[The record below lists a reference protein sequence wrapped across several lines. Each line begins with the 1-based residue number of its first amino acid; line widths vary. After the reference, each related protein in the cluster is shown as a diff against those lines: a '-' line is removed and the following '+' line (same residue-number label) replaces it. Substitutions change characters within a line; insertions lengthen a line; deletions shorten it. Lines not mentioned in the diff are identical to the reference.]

1 MRVYVDQALGRML
14 EPPPQ
19 ALEGEAV
26 MTRHR
31 SFWLALVSTV
41 AMLAAS
47 CTGTGEPSG
56 ASGSSGPPLDRDPN
70 TLVVAVDAFNA
81 DFDPASAY
89 LLSEALIWRGIY
101 ESLIRLKGDS
111 ASEVEPLLADSW
123 EPNKDA
129 SSWTFHLHPG
139 VTFSDGTPL
148 DAEAVKANYV
158 RTITIEL
165 GTQFILGSF
174 LPKPEKQIVVEDPQT
189 IRFDLAYPY
198 PHFDVVMAAQYGTG
212 LVSPKVFEE
221 HSTGQTDQGHE
232 YLLSHAV
239 GTGPYVLDTLEPGN
253 QVVLTRNEDYWRGW
267 DGPHF
272 DTIIIRSIPEA
283 STRRQLLESGDVDIA
298 YAGTAEDTAAVRSD
312 GRFVVGDFKN
322 LDMTYI
328 ILGAYGPLASPEA
341 RQAMNYLFPY
351 DDFLGTIMKGTL
363 ERAHGPF
370 PDLLF
375 THDPDVF
382 LYDTDVEKAQQ
393 LLDQAG
399 VQPGTELTYEYYTGF
414 GKEAGLV
421 MQQQLEQ
428 VGLKLRLVEKEF
440 SAMNADLTTD
450 RPVSERANMYYWGWW
465 PDYNDPSDYSWV
477 IFNSDADPSAC
488 PCYNSGYYHNAQVDK
503 IIYDGF
509 SQTDDA
515 KLTDEMY
522 EAQDLMTRV
531 DPPIIPVGQQ
541 LDDTYFRKDIQGQ
554 VFNPL
559 YILTWDYYA
568 LSRG

>member
-1 MRVYVDQALGRML
+1 ML

-328 ILGAYGPLASPEA
+328 ILGAYGPFASPEA

-428 VGLKLRLVEKEF
+428 VGLKLRLIEKEF

>member
-1 MRVYVDQALGRML
+1 
-14 EPPPQ
+14 
-19 ALEGEAV
+19 
-26 MTRHR
+26 MTHR
-31 SFWLALVSTV
+31 RSSWLALFATV
-41 AMLAAS
+41 ALLAAS
-47 CTGTGEPSG
+47 CTGTGEQSDG
-56 ASGSSGPPLDRDPN
+56 ASGSDSAPLDRDPN

-123 EPNKDA
+123 EANDDS

-139 VTFSDGTPL
+139 ITFTDGTPL

-174 LPKPEKQIVVEDPQT
+174 LPKPDKQIVVEDPQT

-198 PHFDVVMAAQYGTG
+198 PHFDLVMAAQYGTG
-212 LVSPKVFEE
+212 LVSPRVFEQE
-221 HSTGQTDQGHE
+221 STGPTDQGHE
-232 YLLSHAV
+232 FLLSNAV
-239 GTGPYVLDTLEPGN
+239 GTGPYMIETLEPGN
-253 QVVLTRNEDYWRGW
+253 QVVLVRNPDYWRGW
-267 DGPHF
+267 EGEHF

-283 STRRQLLESGDVDIA
+283 ATRRQLLESGDADIA

-312 GRFVVGDFKN
+312 GRFVVADFKN

-328 ILGAYGPLASPEA
+328 ILGAYGPLESPEA
-341 RQAMNYLFPY
+341 RQAMSYLFPY
-351 DDFLGTIMKGTL
+351 DDFLDTIMKGTL
-363 ERAHGPF
+363 ERGHGPF

-382 LYDTDVEKAQQ
+382 LYDTDIEKAQQ

-399 VQPGTELTYEYYTGF
+399 VEPGTELTYEYYTGF

-421 MQQQLEQ
+421 MQQQLEK
-428 VGLKLRLVEKEF
+428 VGLKLRLIEKEF

-465 PDYNDPSDYSWV
+465 PDFNDPSNYSWV
-477 IFNSDADPSAC
+477 IFNSDAAPDVC
-488 PCYNSGYYHNAQVDK
+488 PCYNSGYYHNARVDE

-509 SQTDDA
+509 SETDDA
-515 KLTDEMY
+515 KLTEMMR
-522 EAQDLMTRV
+522 EAQDIMTRQ

-541 LDDTYFRKDIQGQ
+541 LDETYFRNDIQGQ

>member
-1 MRVYVDQALGRML
+1 
-14 EPPPQ
+14 
-19 ALEGEAV
+19 

-174 LPKPEKQIVVEDPQT
+174 LPKPEKRIVVEDPQT

-428 VGLKLRLVEKEF
+428 VGLKLRLIEKEF

>member
-1 MRVYVDQALGRML
+1 
-14 EPPPQ
+14 
-19 ALEGEAV
+19 

-421 MQQQLEQ
+421 RQQQLEQ
-428 VGLKLRLVEKEF
+428 VGLKLRLIEKEF

>member
-1 MRVYVDQALGRML
+1 MSRR
-14 EPPPQ
+14 
-19 ALEGEAV
+19 
-26 MTRHR
+26 
-31 SFWLALVSTV
+31 LVSTMIVWSVIAV
-41 AMLAAS
+41 A
-47 CTGTGEPSG
+47 CSG
-56 ASGSSGPPLDRDPN
+56 GGGDGSDNDSGSAPLDRDPN
-70 TLVVAVDAFNA
+70 TLVVAVDAFNG

-101 ESLIRLKGDS
+101 ESLIRLQGDS

-123 EPNKDA
+123 EANDDA

-148 DAEAVKANYV
+148 DAQAVKDNYV

-165 GTQFILGSF
+165 GTQYIIGAFV
-174 LPKPEKQIVVEDPQT
+174 PKPDKQIVVEDPET

-212 LVSPKVFEE
+212 LVSPKVFTE
-221 HSTGQTDQGHE
+221 HSTGPKDQGHE
-232 YLLSHAV
+232 WLLTHAV
-239 GTGPYVLDTLEPGN
+239 GTGPYVLDTFQAGD
-253 QVVLTRNEDYWRGW
+253 QVILKQNPDYWRGW
-267 DGPHF
+267 DGDHF
-272 DTIIIRSIPEA
+272 DQVIIRSIPEG
-283 STRRQLLESGDVDIA
+283 STRRQLLESGEVDIA
-298 YAGTAEDTAAVRSD
+298 YAGTAEDTAAIHAD
-312 GRFVVGDFKN
+312 PRFVVGDFKN

-351 DDFLGTIMKGTL
+351 DDFLNTVMKGTL

-382 LYDTDVEKAQQ
+382 LYDTDVEKAKE

-399 VQPGTELTYEYYTGF
+399 VAPGTELTYEYYTGF

-421 MQQQLEQ
+421 MQQQLEA
-428 VGLKLRLVEKEF
+428 VGLKLKLVEKEF

-450 RPVSERANMYYWGWW
+450 RPVAQRANMYYWGWW

-477 IFNSDADPSAC
+477 IFNSDAAPSAC
-488 PCYNSGYYHNAQVDK
+488 PCYNSGYYHNARVDQV
-503 IIYDGF
+503 IYDGF
-509 SQTDDA
+509 TETNDA
-515 KLTDEMY
+515 KMESMFA
-522 EAQDLMTRV
+522 EAQDIMTRQ

-541 LDDTYFRKDIQGQ
+541 LDVTYFRKDIQGQ

-568 LSRG
+568 LSRA

>member
-1 MRVYVDQALGRML
+1 
-14 EPPPQ
+14 
-19 ALEGEAV
+19 
-26 MTRHR
+26 MTRR
-31 SFWLALVSTV
+31 WLGALVAV
-41 AMLAAS
+41 VLLGAA
-47 CTGTGEPSG
+47 CTGTGENQGGSG
-56 ASGSSGPPLDRDPN
+56 ASGTGNAPLNRDPN

-123 EPNKDA
+123 EPNDDA
-129 SSWTFHLHPG
+129 SRWTFHLHPG

-148 DAEAVKANYV
+148 DAQAVKDNYV
-158 RTITIEL
+158 RTIALEL

-174 LPKPEKQIVVEDPQT
+174 LPKPDKQIVVEDPQT

-212 LVSPKVFEE
+212 LVSPKVFEQ
-221 HSTGQTDQGHE
+221 HSTGASDQGHE
-232 YLLSHAV
+232 YLQSHAV

-253 QVVLTRNEDYWRGW
+253 QVILKRNENYWRGW

-272 DTIIIRSIPEA
+272 DTIVIKSIPEG
-283 STRRQLLESGDVDIA
+283 STRRQLLESGDADIA
-298 YAGTAEDTAAVRSD
+298 YAGTAEDTAAIRAD
-312 GRFVVGDFKN
+312 GRFTVGDFKN

-351 DDFLGTIMKGTL
+351 EDFLSTIMKDTL

-375 THDPDVF
+375 THDPNVF
-382 LYDTDVEKAQQ
+382 VYDTDVDKAKQ
-393 LLDQAG
+393 LLDEAG

-421 MQQQLEQ
+421 MQQQLEK
-428 VGLKLRLVEKEF
+428 VGLKLKLVEKEF

-477 IFNSDADPSAC
+477 IFNSDAAPSAC
-488 PCYNSGYYHNAQVDK
+488 PCYNSGYYSNKRVDD

-509 SQTDDA
+509 SQTDDT
-515 KLTDEMY
+515 KLTNEMH
-522 EAQDLMTRV
+522 EAQDIMTAQ

-541 LDDTYFRKDIQGQ
+541 LDDTYFRNDIQGQ